1 VAVRK
6 VLDAADVQ
14 GSRDMSGFEF
24 EVSGPDGVVIG
35 RVTTVAD
42 GRTPAIAA
50 VAGTYTVR
58 EVARPP
64 WATVL
69 GDGGPVTFTFDPAG
83 PTDVREIPYTN
94 TVPDPSI
101 TTAARDLADG
111 DRVVE
116 FHRGDATIVDVVT
129 YADLV
134 PGTSYVARGELM
146 VRPTGGDESVD
157 MIATGLTGSTAFMPA
172 GPDGSIEVEFS
183 IPAES
188 PLVGHTV
195 VVYQQL
201 AVASSGRVVAVHA
214 DPNAASQT
222 IRLASPPP
230 PTTTTTTSTSTTPIQ
245 TPTTTTTTSPT
256 TTSPTTTPTT
266 TSAPPALA
274 HTGSGGPGALG
285 IIALGAMG
293 LGVAFVCS
301 ARRPA
306 RTRR

>member
-1 VAVRK
+1 VRK

-24 EVSGPDGVVIG
+24 EVSGPGGVAIG

-58 EVARPP
+58 EVARPA

-69 GDGGPVTFTFDPAG
+69 GDGGPVTFRYDPSG

-111 DRVVE
+111 DRIAE
-116 FHRGDATIVDVVT
+116 FDRGDATIVDVVT
-129 YADLV
+129 YTGLV

-146 VRPTGGDESVD
+146 VRPTGSDESLD
-157 MIATGLTGSTAFMPA
+157 IIATGVTGSTSFVPA
-172 GPDGSIEVEFS
+172 AADGSVDVEFS

-201 AVASSGRVVAVHA
+201 AVVLSGRVVAGHA

-230 PTTTTTTSTSTTPIQ
+230 PTTSTIAATATTTPTTTTAATTPPTTTTS
-245 TPTTTTTTSPT
+245 PTTTTTTSPT
-256 TTSPTTTPTT
+256 TR
-266 TSAPPALA
+266 LA
-274 HTGSGGPGALG
+274 RTGSNGSRSLG
-285 IIALGAMG
+285 IVALGAIG
-293 LGVAFVCS
+293 LGAVLVS
-301 ARRPA
+301 GARRAA
-306 RTRR
+306 RTRQ